1 MLLAV
6 LAAAGAAVLLYA
18 PTLVGLARQWTS
30 DPAASHGLLLA
41 GAAAFVAF
49 RRSSDLRAIPLSPR
63 SGGLIVAT
71 VAMLIYLAGSLAGD
85 LFVQRVSLP
94 IAITGAVLAGAG
106 TAHFRTL
113 FPAVALFTLAIPL
126 PAIVVTYLTLPLQLV
141 SSQIAADMLQ
151 ASGMNVLRQG
161 NLLVLDRISLE
172 VAEACS
178 GLQSLLSLG
187 SVAAVGAALLP
198 LDRFGRMVMFASVVP
213 IAIIGNGLRVA
224 ATGWLTTWV
233 GEMAV
238 KGVVH
243 DATGY
248 VAFLVMCAGMFSLLW
263 FSRPSANR
271 ESPILNR
278 EQEAM

>member
-18 PTLVGLARQWTS
+18 PTLIGLARQWTS

-63 SGGLIVAT
+63 SAGIAIAAF
-71 VAMLIYLAGSLAGD
+71 AMLIYLAGALAGD

-94 IAITGAVLAGAG
+94 IAITGAVLAIAG
-106 TAHFRTL
+106 IPHFRTL
-113 FPAVALFTLAIPL
+113 FAAIALFTLAIPL

-151 ASGMNVLRQG
+151 ASNMNVIRQG
-161 NLLVLDRISLE
+161 NLLVLDQITLE

-187 SVAAVGAALLP
+187 SVAAVAAALLP
-198 LDRFGRMVMFASVVP
+198 LDRFGRLVMFASVVP

-224 ATGWLTTWV
+224 STGWLTTWI
-233 GEMAV
+233 GDMAV
-238 KGVVH
+238 KGIIH

-248 VAFLVMCAGMFSLLW
+248 AAFLVMCAAMFSLLW
-263 FSRPSANR
+263 IGRPSANR
-271 ESPILNR
+271 ESRIVNR